1 MYNYFG
7 DLMQTLKN
15 TIESEIE
22 IKKSRF
28 ISIIKNIQSIEEFN
42 TCIEELKVKYPKA
55 THYCYGYICG
65 NIERFSDDGEPGG
78 TAGAPIL
85 KKENLNN
92 ICCVVIRYFGGIKLG
107 AGGLVRAYT
116 KSVTEALKSTEFIE
130 LEIGYKVRISFQ
142 YSQEKQINY
151 ILNNSKVLNK
161 EFLENVVYTVL
172 INDKVLEKL
181 NNYDLE
187 ILEKLYIEKV

>member
-1 MYNYFG
+1 MRTIY
-7 DLMQTLKN
+7 K
-15 TIESEIE
+15 TIENEIE

-28 ISIIKNIQSIEEFN
+28 ISIIKNIQSTEEFN
-42 TCIEELKVKYPKA
+42 TYIEELKTKYPKA

-65 NIERFSDDGEPGG
+65 NIEHFSDDGEPGG
-78 TAGAPIL
+78 TAGAPILNVL

-116 KSVTEALKSTEFIE
+116 KSVTEALKSAEFIE
-130 LEIGYKVRISFQ
+130 LEIGYKVRITFQ
-142 YSQEKQINY
+142 YSQEKQVNY
-151 ILNNSKVLNK
+151 ILNGSKVLNK

-172 INDKVLEKL
+172 INDIVLEKL

>member
-65 NIERFSDDGEPGG
+65 NIERFSDDG
-78 TAGAPIL
+78 
-85 KKENLNN
+85 
-92 ICCVVIRYFGGIKLG
+92 
-107 AGGLVRAYT
+107 
-116 KSVTEALKSTEFIE
+116 
-130 LEIGYKVRISFQ
+130 
-142 YSQEKQINY
+142 
-151 ILNNSKVLNK
+151 
-161 EFLENVVYTVL
+161 
-172 INDKVLEKL
+172 
-181 NNYDLE
+181 
-187 ILEKLYIEKV
+187 